1 MADEYMPLAASEDV
15 VAALGRDLTTSEQQR
30 VGDAIAKASELFRM
44 EARRT
49 FTPGRRTNRLRS
61 HAGEVRLPETPV
73 VEVHSVTD
81 DDGNPVRFNRLGAV
95 LTITGCTTAFVR
107 VDYSFGD
114 ETVPEIVR
122 TTVAGAVAGAFDIDK
137 RARAGRTQFQET
149 AGPLSEGGTFASWA
163 VGGQVTLS
171 PADLAVARSLRPT
184 KLGGTSS
191 QQGPRWRS

>member
-1 MADEYMPLAASEDV
+1 MADEFTPLANSEDV
-15 VAALGRDLTTSEQQR
+15 VAALGRDLTASEQQR
-30 VGDAIAKASELFRM
+30 VDDALAKASELFRK

-81 DDGNPVRFNRLGAV
+81 DDGNPVRFDLLGAM
-95 LTITGCTTAFVR
+95 LTISGCRSAFVR

-114 ETVPEIVR
+114 ETVPELVR
-122 TTVAGAVAGAFDIDK
+122 TTVAGVVASAFDIDQ
-137 RARAGRTQFQET
+137 RARAGMTQFQET

-171 PADLAVARSLRPT
+171 PADVAVAVALRPK
-184 KLGGTSS
+184 KLGGTTS
-191 QQGPRWRS
+191 QQGPRWRF